1 MCFCLRG
8 KLYGIPRLI
17 EEPGEISCGFR
28 LDGFCCAHDSVWLPQ
43 RRRSHGAYGAG
54 ARRVFAL
61 PGDTGANA
69 LVLLDEGWSCQQVA
83 HALLIDDDT
92 IRSWRKL
99 FEQRGIEGITSFD
112 VGGSASYLSVKQED
126 DLKAWVSAAL
136 PRSTRQIGA
145 WIETEFGLVY
155 ESRSG
160 LIALLH
166 RLGLEYHK
174 PDVIPR
180 KLDEEKQK
188 AFIESYNK
196 LLNSLTDNEGVV
208 FADAVHPTHAARPAG
223 CWAPSQEKLAIEQ
236 RPAKSLGFY
245 AALSKGGVG

>member
-1 MCFCLRG
+1 MIGSHFLDEEDRA
-8 KLYGIPRLI
+8 KLIALAR
-17 EEPGEISCGFR
+17 
-28 LDGFCCAHDSVWLPQ
+28 DGLAASRVT
-43 RRRSHGAYGAG
+43 RR
-54 ARRVFAL
+54 
-61 PGDTGANA
+61 ANA
-69 LVLLDEGWSCQQVA
+69 LVLLDDGWSCRDVA
-83 HALLIDDDT
+83 AALLLDDDT
-92 IRSWRKL
+92 VRNWRKL
-99 FEQRGIEGITSFD
+99 FEQRGIEGLTSFD
-112 VGGSASYLSVKQED
+112 VGGSASYLTVKQED

-188 AFIESYNK
+188 AF
-196 LLNSLTDNEGVV
+196 
-208 FADAVHPTHAARPAG
+208 
-223 CWAPSQEKLAIEQ
+223 
-236 RPAKSLGFY
+236 
-245 AALSKGGVG
+245 